1 MPQETTTPDSSPL
14 LHHVV
19 FAVAPHRHADV
30 AKLFTDLGF
39 GFEELDL
46 TELGLRVCLDWNR
59 GIELISPIAGS
70 TASVAAS
77 VNEFLERQG
86 DGVYTV
92 VIRVPAASAAEAVAE
107 RYAATTRFRQNFEG
121 EGTYLDEV
129 DLSVLGL
136 PLTFLS
142 TNVP

>member
-1 MPQETTTPDSSPL
+1 MTAASS

-19 FAVAPHRHADV
+19 FAVALERQA
-30 AKLFTDLGF
+30 AMTQMFTDLGF
-39 GFEELDL
+39 SFNAAELADL
-46 TELGLRVCLDWNR
+46 GVSVQLDWDR

-77 VNEFLERQG
+77 VHEFLDRHG

-92 VIRVPAASAAEAVAE
+92 VVRVPETAAAEAVTD
-107 RYAATTRFRQNFEG
+107 RYHAVTRFRQSFSG
-121 EGTYLDEV
+121 EGSHLEEI

-136 PLTFLS
+136 PLTLLS

>member
-1 MPQETTTPDSSPL
+1 MSQETAADSSPQ

-19 FAVAPHRHADV
+19 FAVAAQRHADV

-39 GFEELDL
+39 DFEDLELA
-46 TELGLRVCLDWNR
+46 ELGLHVYLDWNR
-59 GIELISPIAGS
+59 GIELISTIPGS
-70 TASVAAS
+70 TASVATS
-77 VNEFLERQG
+77 VNDFLQRHG

-92 VIRVPAASAAEAVAE
+92 VIRVPGASAAEAVAE
-107 RYAATTRFRQNFEG
+107 RYGGTTRFRQNFEG
-121 EGTYLDEV
+121 EGSYLDEV
-129 DLSVLGL
+129 DLSVFGL

>member
-1 MPQETTTPDSSPL
+1 MTTPDSSPL

-19 FAVAPHRHADV
+19 FAVAPHRHADM

-39 GFEELDL
+39 GFEDLEL
-46 TELGLRVCLDWNR
+46 TELGVQVCLDWNR
-59 GIELISPIAGS
+59 GIELISPIPGS

-77 VNEFLERQG
+77 VNEFLERHG

-92 VIRVPAASAAEAVAE
+92 VIRVPAASAAEAVAD
-107 RYAATTRFRQNFEG
+107 RYGATTRFRQNFEG

>member
-1 MPQETTTPDSSPL
+1 MTSQPA

-19 FAVAPHRHADV
+19 FAVAAERTAGMV
-30 AKLFTDLGF
+30 QMFTDLGF
-39 GFEELDL
+39 TFNAAELTDL
-46 TELGLRVCLDWNR
+46 GVHVHLDWDR
-59 GIELISPIAGS
+59 GVELISPLPGS

-77 VNEFLERQG
+77 VNDFLDRRG

-92 VIRVPAASAAEAVAE
+92 VVRVPDADAAEAVTQ
-107 RYAATTRFRQNFEG
+107 RYGSATRFRQGFSG
-121 EGTYLDEV
+121 EGSYLEEI

-142 TNVP
+142 TNV